1 MYTVIP
7 DKAVKIPGF
16 PSERF
21 FKNFLDLH
29 LNFLPLY
36 ADYIVVTATEGPK
49 EDRMTEKKDNVTEK
63 KDKKRQLI
71 FLIIIIVVILAAA
84 AVVILTRPK
93 SESLL
98 DNGVPKLGYAE
109 GTTVVRG
116 SDALQKAV
124 DDMVEKLSKGNVMLE
139 YDADAYSSDGENF
152 TCYLANATENSYDMY
167 FDMYADSAF
176 TDEIFLSG
184 LVPPGKALNQFKAT
198 RKLDKGD
205 HEVYMAFTTV
215 EDDHTT
221 ARSQILVTMNLH
233 VK

>member
-1 MYTVIP
+1 MTENEKKKKNPLLIILLIVI
-7 DKAVKIPGF
+7 VV
-16 PSERF
+16 
-21 FKNFLDLH
+21 
-29 LNFLPLY
+29 
-36 ADYIVVTATEGPK
+36 VVTAA
-49 EDRMTEKKDNVTEK
+49 V
-63 KDKKRQLI
+63 
-71 FLIIIIVVILAAA
+71 IIVLNRQNPEEN
-84 AVVILTRPK
+84 L
-93 SESLL
+93 S
-98 DNGVPKLGYAE
+98 DGNVPKLGYAE
-109 GTTVVRG
+109 GTTVVRDG
-116 SDALQKAV
+116 DALQKAV

-152 TCYLANATENSYDMY
+152 TCYLANATENNYDMY

-184 LVPPGKALNQFKAT
+184 LVPPGKALNKFKTT

-221 ARSQILVTMNLH
+221 ARSQILVTMTLH